1 MTNGKKMGEMGNLGD
16 KHLAALS
23 VAPQI
28 V

>member
-1 MTNGKKMGEMGNLGD
+1 MARKGGEMGNLGD
-16 KHLAALS
+16 KPLAALS